1 MSSEPRLSFVIPV
14 YRSEAYLASTVEELV
29 RFFDGRAAFEL
40 ILVNDAS
47 PDGVQ
52 QVIDRL
58 SAADSRL
65 RPLTLGGNIGQHR
78 ATLQGLAVATGDI
91 VVTLDDDGQNPPEAA
106 LAVAESLQGADLDVV
121 YGTFATS
128 RQPWGR
134 RAATALNGWLSKRIL
149 PNTAGI
155 PLTNVRAVRGDLA
168 RQLGAAPSSYPYI
181 EALIFRM
188 TARIGSVPV
197 PHRPRAAGA
206 STYTVRQLIA
216 MALSHVTSLSV
227 LPLQL
232 AVLASFGIS
241 ACGFLI
247 GVAATARA
255 LSSGGAPVGWLS
267 LFCAVTFLFSVLFAL
282 LGIVSAYVGRMY
294 VASNERELVWIR
306 SRSKN

>member
-78 ATLQGLAVATGDI
+78 ATLQGFAVAAGDI

-106 LAVAESLQGADLDVV
+106 LAVAESLQRADLDVV

-128 RQPWGR
+128 RQRWAR
-134 RAATALNGWLSKRIL
+134 RAATALNGWLS
-149 PNTAGI
+149 
-155 PLTNVRAVRGDLA
+155 
-168 RQLGAAPSSYPYI
+168 
-181 EALIFRM
+181 
-188 TARIGSVPV
+188 
-197 PHRPRAAGA
+197 
-206 STYTVRQLIA
+206 
-216 MALSHVTSLSV
+216 
-227 LPLQL
+227 
-232 AVLASFGIS
+232 
-241 ACGFLI
+241 
-247 GVAATARA
+247 
-255 LSSGGAPVGWLS
+255 
-267 LFCAVTFLFSVLFAL
+267 
-282 LGIVSAYVGRMY
+282 
-294 VASNERELVWIR
+294 
-306 SRSKN
+306 